1 MARFVRLASRY
12 EEDVLGATT
21 IGFPSVPFNEG
32 PGDTSLLGSGVI
44 FLDDIVGS
52 REVTANASRIDG
64 WRRTPTYRMFQ
75 EVILYYSNGD
85 CLIAGPV

>member
-1 MARFVRLASRY
+1 VDYMARFVRLALRY
-12 EEDVLGATT
+12 EEDVFGTTT

-52 REVTANASRIDG
+52 REVKSNASRIEG
-64 WRRTPTYRMFQ
+64 WRRTPTHRMLQ
-75 EVILYYSNGD
+75 EVNLYYH
-85 CLIAGPV
+85 